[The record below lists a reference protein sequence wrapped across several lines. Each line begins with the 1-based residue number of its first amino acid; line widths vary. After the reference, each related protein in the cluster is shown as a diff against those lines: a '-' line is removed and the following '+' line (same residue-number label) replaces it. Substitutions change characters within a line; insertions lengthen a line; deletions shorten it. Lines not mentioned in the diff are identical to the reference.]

1 MITDVVLLELD
12 PLLVR
17 DLQYVGFD
25 EGIFTASSV
34 NTYFSLSKP
43 SKAILASSSS

>member
-34 NTYFSLSKP
+34 KHVMHYQLSVNLSK
-43 SKAILASSSS
+43 ANI

>member
-34 NTYFSLSKP
+34 NSYLSSRTP
-43 SKAILASSSS
+43 S